1 MKNFIFFLNLF
12 CVVSIF
18 SQTTLTGTVKDKNG
32 KALEMANVIAIDI
45 SDGSMAGYSITD
57 AKGKYKIALKNPEK
71 IQLKVSYLGYES
83 QSMIVVVS
91 GKEMVKNFV
100 LSESK
105 NDLDAVEITYEMPV
119 IVKGDTIVYN
129 ADSFTT
135 GKEKKL
141 GDVLKKLPG
150 VEVNSDGEIEVEGK
164 KVTKVMVDGKDFFDG
179 DSKLATKNIPA
190 DAINKVQVLK
200 NYNEVSQM
208 RGLGDDSDNVAMNIK
223 LKEGKK
229 NFWFGEVTAGA
240 GDGGDKAR
248 YLAHPKLFYYSPK
261 KSINIITDMN
271 NIGEIPFTFRDY
283 FDFTGG
289 FKKMMR
295 GGGLKISSNSLG
307 LSLIKDNKAKELSN
321 KFGAINFSQTLSK
334 SFDVSGFAIYS
345 GAKTEMQTNTFK
357 TNTITDSNQNLITTH
372 ENTDDKTF
380 QNNDLG
386 LLKLSSSYK
395 PNARFQMDYDV
406 LLKKSLLSEN
416 NNILSVSD
424 VAGVNEI
431 TSAKSEE
438 PFSVKQNA
446 NIYYTLNDKNIFS
459 FSGQFLF
466 EKNSPLYHSINS
478 DQRFAILPTIDEGSA
493 YDLSQHKKSMTN
505 KGDFLV
511 DYYYILN
518 NKSNLN
524 FSVGTVINDQTLQSG
539 IFQKL
544 DNGSVVHFTEDH
556 LNNDVSL
563 HFLDVFL
570 GLHYKLKAGK
580 FLITPGISWHQYTSK
595 NTQLSQETIFN
606 KSILLPDLNVKFSI
620 KSAESLRFNYETS
633 TNFSD
638 INNLAEGVLLNSY
651 NALSIGNRNLENA
664 LYQNYSLRYFNFN
677 MFSQTNIHATIAYNK
692 KKNVIKNANQLIG
705 IDRIN
710 SYLNLANPED
720 NFSVNAAFS
729 KRIKKIKY
737 RLSANSSIAN
747 AYRLSVLTN
756 GENTKTKTKYT
767 TQNYK
772 IIAQSNFADWPN
784 FEVGFSKSL
793 SQFDE
798 NKSETDKPNAN
809 IEITFLK
816 NFTFVAD
823 YKYNSYHNKANGI
836 KNTYDF
842 LNADLYYQKE
852 GSKWEFK
859 LSAINLLNTKSINE
873 DFFSEYLQ
881 SSSSY
886 LVQPRMV
893 MLTVK
898 YNL

>member
-45 SDGSMAGYSITD
+45 SDGSMEGYSITD

-119 IVKGDTIVYN
+119 TVKGDTIVYN

-150 VEVNSDGEIEVEGK
+150 VEVNSEGEIEVEGK

-334 SFDVSGFAIYS
+334 TLDVSGFAIYS

-431 TSAKSEE
+431 TSAKNEE

-756 GENTKTKTKYT
+756 GEKTKTKTKYT

-772 IIAQSNFADWPN
+772 ISAQSNFADWPN

-798 NKSETDKPNAN
+798 NKSETDKPYAN
-809 IEITFLK
+809 IEVAFLK

-842 LNADLYYQKE
+842 LNTDLYYQKE

>member
-1 MKNFIFFLNLF
+1 MKNLIFFLNVF

-18 SQTTLTGTVKDKNG
+18 SQTTLTGTVKDKSG
-32 KALEMANVIAIDI
+32 KPLEMANVIAIDL
-45 SDGSMAGYSITD
+45 SDGSMAGYSITN
-57 AKGKYKIALKNPEK
+57 AKGKYKIALKNSEK
-71 IQLKVSYLGYES
+71 IQLKVSYLGYDS
-83 QSMIVVVS
+83 QSMIVVLS

-119 IVKGDTIVYN
+119 TVKGDTIVYN
-129 ADSFTT
+129 TDSFTT

-150 VEVNSDGEIEVEGK
+150 VEVDSEGEIEVDGK

-208 RGLGDDSDNVAMNIK
+208 RGLGDDSDSVAMNIK

-240 GDGGDKAR
+240 GNGGDKTR

-307 LSLIKDNKAKELSN
+307 LTLIKDNKAKELSN

-345 GAKTEMQTNTFK
+345 GAKTEMQTKTFK

-416 NNILSVSD
+416 NNIISVSD

-431 TSAKSEE
+431 ISAKNEE

-446 NIYYTLNDKNIFS
+446 NIYYTLNNKNIFS

-493 YDLSQHKKSMTN
+493 YDLSQHKKSITN

-511 DYYYILN
+511 DYYYLLN

-544 DNGSVVHFTEDH
+544 DNGSVIHFTEDN

-580 FLITPGISWHQYTSK
+580 FLITPGIAWHQYISK
-595 NTQLSQETIFN
+595 NMQLSQETIFN

-620 KSAESLRFNYETS
+620 KSAESLRFKYETS

-664 LYQNYSLRYFNFN
+664 LYRNYSLRYYSFN
-677 MFSQTNIHATIAYNK
+677 MFSQTSVHASIAYNK

-737 RLSANSSIAN
+737 RLSGNSSIAN
-747 AYRLSVLTN
+747 AYRISVLTN

-772 IIAQSNFADWPN
+772 ISAQSNFADWPN

-798 NKSETDKPNAN
+798 NKSETDKPYAN
-809 IEITFLK
+809 IEIAFLK

-842 LNADLYYQKE
+842 LNTDLYYQKE

>member
-842 LNADLYYQKE
+842 LNTDLYYQKE